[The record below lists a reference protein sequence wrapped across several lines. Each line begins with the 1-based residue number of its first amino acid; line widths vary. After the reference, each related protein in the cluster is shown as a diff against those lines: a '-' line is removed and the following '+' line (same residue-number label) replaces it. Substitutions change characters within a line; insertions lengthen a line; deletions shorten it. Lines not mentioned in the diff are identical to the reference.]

1 MEPHRRMKLIFAI
14 VGGALFAWTIA
25 RVGPL
30 ALASQIPA
38 LGSVLGLAL
47 LLAACR
53 FVMQASGWRLAMP
66 MTKRPGIRRAFLAV
80 IGGEAAGYLTWG
92 PISREPVKAMLVDQQ
107 LPVRESL
114 GAAVSE
120 RAAYTGAAAGLAISG
135 LIVLAVRTHHAAL
148 VAPGLL
154 LLIIAGAFTVRWQG
168 YARRSLGGGGSSVR
182 LKRLGPAS
190 FVIIGLATLQ
200 EMTNVFETY
209 MIFSWLGSTP
219 TLEAA
224 IVFEGLTRLANSAG
238 AFVPG
243 KLGVSELAGAN
254 LADVMHLGSLHG
266 LTLALTRRLRSLLW
280 TGAGV
285 LVLAVLAARRS
296 RNRSPAPD
304 PAIA

>member
-1 MEPHRRMKLIFAI
+1 MEPHRRVKLIFAL
-14 VGGALFAWTIA
+14 VGIALFAWTIA

-38 LGSVLGLAL
+38 LSGVLSLALGLA
-47 LLAACR
+47 AFR
-53 FVMQASGWRLAMP
+53 FVMQAAGWRLAMP
-66 MTKRPGIRRAFLAV
+66 LKERPGIKRAFLAV
-80 IGGEAAGYLTWG
+80 VGGEAAGYLTWG
-92 PISREPVKAMLVDQQ
+92 PISREPVKAMLVDHH

-120 RAAYTGAAAGLAISG
+120 RVAYTGAAAGLAISG
-135 LIVLAVRTHHAAL
+135 LIVLAVRTHHTAF
-148 VAPGLL
+148 VPPGLL
-154 LLIIAGAFTVRWQG
+154 LLIIAGGFAVQRQNL
-168 YARRSLGGGGSSVR
+168 ARRSLGEGGSVE
-182 LKRLGPAS
+182 LKAPGSAS
-190 FVIIGLATLQ
+190 FAIIGLAALQ
-200 EMTNVFETY
+200 EITNVFETF

-219 TLEAA
+219 TLETA

-243 KLGVSELAGAN
+243 KLGVSELACAN

-280 TGAGV
+280 TAAGV

-296 RNRSPAPD
+296 RNRSPEPD